1 MDGVTQDESKV
12 KEAWESVNLAETRKQ
27 DNRAEDYEEIRNLI
41 QNSLA
46 TGDISK
52 SW

>member
-1 MDGVTQDESKV
+1 MDGATQDELKV
-12 KEAWESVNLAETRKQ
+12 REAWESVNLTEAINPENG
-27 DNRAEDYEEIRNLI
+27 DHEYEEIRDLI
-41 QNSLA
+41 QTSLA